1 MASKLG
7 KALGFGMGEELEE
20 APPSI
25 PEDVD
30 ALDMKAEKKPAASAE
45 VMAMRM
51 FEKASSP
58 EAKVAALK
66 AFGEACGWSSGEDY

>member
-30 ALDMKAEKKPAASAE
+30 AMDAKVKKPAASAE
-45 VMAMRM
+45 VMAMKLFM
-51 FEKASSP
+51 SATTP
-58 EAKVAALK
+58 EAKAEALK
-66 AFGEACGWSSGEDY
+66 AFGESCGWTGAEY